1 MPFEIPIRAF
11 REPCMRPR
19 GGGPDQGLSCPSGEQ
34 VHRSMLQPWECR
46 ASSNLPPPTD
56 WRHFCIGRFCSQV
69 SRSSTGFRSI
79 SPWQCQM
86 RCRRR
91 RTFPACLRD
100 AGPNSWVHDACACVC
115 AEKMQNLAESLS
127 RSAAEQQVS
136 VSMQSSRDVPRST
149 SEGGPWQS
157 AGSSPAAAA
166 ADGRSK
172 VALIFCAEVR
182 QTEPA
187 LAGNEPAP
195 AGSEQPK
202 PPSAKALDGFH
213 PIAEDRMPHHAP
225 TVPIV

>member
-1 MPFEIPIRAF
+1 MHVR
-11 REPCMRPR
+11 
-19 GGGPDQGLSCPSGEQ
+19 
-34 VHRSMLQPWECR
+34 V
-46 ASSNLPPPTD
+46 
-56 WRHFCIGRFCSQV
+56 
-69 SRSSTGFRSI
+69 
-79 SPWQCQM
+79 
-86 RCRRR
+86 
-91 RTFPACLRD
+91 
-100 AGPNSWVHDACACVC
+100 CVC

-166 ADGRSK
+166 ADGLRK
-172 VALIFCAEVR
+172 VALIFCAEVS

-213 PIAEDRMPHHAP
+213 PIAEDRMPPQCRVGMLDPFEPLEDRDACGDPGLEGYHSP
-225 TVPIV
+225 VSTVQPL